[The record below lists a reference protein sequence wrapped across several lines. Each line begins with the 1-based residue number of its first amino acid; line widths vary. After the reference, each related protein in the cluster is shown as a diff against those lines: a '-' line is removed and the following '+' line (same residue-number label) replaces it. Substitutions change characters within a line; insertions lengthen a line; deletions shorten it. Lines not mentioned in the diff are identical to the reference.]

1 MVSMALIATASL
13 LVWRALPKPAGPVS
27 AVNSLLAWP
36 TFLVGIVAIG
46 FGVVVTGAGPHAGDA
61 ATPRNG
67 LDLEVW
73 QHFHSYPGYLMLLL
87 ISVQLVSQLRLTGA
101 SARPLENR
109 VLLLLFATAS
119 AQAVIGVVQ
128 SRLGVPE
135 LLVGVHMLGA
145 ACLASLLSFQLFSG
159 RSFTR

>member
-1 MVSMALIATASL
+1 
-13 LVWRALPKPAGPVS
+13 
-27 AVNSLLAWP
+27 
-36 TFLVGIVAIG
+36 
-46 FGVVVTGAGPHAGDA
+46 
-61 ATPRNG
+61 
-67 LDLEVW
+67 
-73 QHFHSYPGYLMLLL
+73 MLLL
-87 ISVQLVSQLRLTGA
+87 ILVQLVSQLRLAGA

-145 ACLASLLSFQLFSG
+145 ACLASLLSFQLFSA
-159 RSFTR
+159 RSFNR